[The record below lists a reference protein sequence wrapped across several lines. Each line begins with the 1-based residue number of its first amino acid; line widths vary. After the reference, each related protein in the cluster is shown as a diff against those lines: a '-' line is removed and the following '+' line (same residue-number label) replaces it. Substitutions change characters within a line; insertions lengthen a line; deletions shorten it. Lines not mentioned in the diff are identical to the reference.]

1 MCVLSAQV
9 KSEDWGGMFID
20 LSEQDTVADKSVIK
34 ATCTAAVIPQ
44 AAIPHPAVIVASP
57 QPVVSP

>member
-9 KSEDWGGMFID
+9 KSEDWGGMFI
-20 LSEQDTVADKSVIK
+20 EQDTVADKSVIK
-34 ATCTAAVIPQ
+34 ATCTIGVIPQ